1 MHFFLAFL
9 VSVIAEPKSRFKIKS
24 ELQGIDLCGREF
36 VIESAAEKYSKLEIY
51 TYWWGGSV
59 LYMSKSDEVTPKHV
73 SFQLKNAWI
82 LKMRI
87 LKTSNH
93 LFMSKSYFS
102 SFGNLCATNRIL
114 ANISSKILQKVHDY
128 F

>member
-51 TYWWGGSV
+51 TYFFGDKV

-73 SFQLKNAWI
+73 SFQLKRLDLYEDSRNFHSI
-82 LKMRI
+82 CL
-87 LKTSNH
+87 
-93 LFMSKSYFS
+93 
-102 SFGNLCATNRIL
+102 
-114 ANISSKILQKVHDY
+114 
-128 F
+128 